1 MAITLRKDD
10 WVVAILVGY
19 IALFSAVV
27 VEVSGRG
34 LLRWAVYAT
43 VAPLAAAAL
52 LSLRHTL
59 VISVLSLA
67 AAICIYGV
75 VLPVI
80 SVGGRVVVITGV
92 ALAGVVSLAV
102 CKIRIRLMIARR
114 RLSLLSEAS
123 ERLGGTLNVT
133 QTAWELAEVA
143 VPAFADYVSVDLFDA
158 VLKGR
163 EPPAKPFTESVA
175 LRHVAH
181 RPDAR
186 ARTDDELKAEKEEE
200 LRDVSLPARY
210 LAACAPAR
218 ASYVDTTDIEG
229 WPARGHTDQTDAYRM
244 HSAIAVPLC
253 AGGRALGA
261 LTLRRHR
268 PPYAFDTDDLALA
281 EEIGTRAAICL
292 DNARRYARERD
303 TALILQR
310 SLLPGHMPEVAA
322 AEVASRYIPA
332 SHSVGVGGDWFD
344 VIPLSG
350 ARVALVV
357 GDAVGHGL
365 HASATMTRLRA
376 AVRTLADI
384 DLQPDELLTHLD
396 DVVRRLSTESRPVH
410 ETADPDTGDTVGEVG
425 ATCLYAVYDP
435 IASCCTLASAGHLP
449 PVIVTPDHH
458 AEIVDTPLGPS
469 LGLGN
474 LPFESVDVHVPEG
487 SLLALYTDGLI
498 GEHHRDLESGV
509 QELLQA
515 LSIPEPSLDGRCRAV
530 LGALLEDQ
538 PTDDVAL
545 LIARTRVL
553 DADHV
558 ATWDLPTDPA
568 VVAGV
573 RAHVSDQL
581 TAWGLEDAV
590 FTTELIASE
599 LVTNAIR
606 YAQSPIQLRLILEER
621 SLICE
626 VSDGSTTTPHL
637 RRARTYDEGGRG
649 LFIVAQ
655 LAERWGTRH
664 GRHGKTIWAEL
675 ITGPAPVSGL
685 GQQHE
690 NTDRDR

>member
-1 MAITLRKDD
+1 MAITLRRDE
-10 WVVAILVGY
+10 WVVAVLVGY
-19 IALFSAVV
+19 IALFSALV
-27 VEVSGRG
+27 VEVSGNG
-34 LLRWAVYAT
+34 LLRWALYAT
-43 VAPLAAAAL
+43 VAPLVAAAL
-52 LSLRHTL
+52 LPLRHTL
-59 VISVLSLA
+59 MISVLSLA
-67 AAICIYGV
+67 ATACIYGV
-75 VLPVI
+75 ALPVI

-92 ALAGVVSLAV
+92 ALAGVISVAV
-102 CKIRIRLMIARR
+102 CRVRMHIMVARH

-123 ERLGGTLNVT
+123 EHLGRTLDVT
-133 QTAWELAEVA
+133 QTAWELAEVT

-163 EPPAKPFTESVA
+163 EPPTEPFTEPIA

-181 RPDAR
+181 RPDPPG
-186 ARTDDELKAEKEEE
+186 RTDGELKAERNKKEEE
-200 LRDVSLPARY
+200 LWGVSLPARY
-210 LAACAPAR
+210 LTACAPAR
-218 ASYVDTTDIEG
+218 ASYVDTTDIER
-229 WPARGHTDQTDAYRM
+229 WLARDHTVQKDAYRM
-244 HSAIAVPLC
+244 RSAIAVPLC
-253 AGGRALGA
+253 AGGRALGTV
-261 LTLRRHR
+261 TLLRHQPPR
-268 PPYAFDTDDLALA
+268 PFDTDDLALA
-281 EEIGTRAAICL
+281 ADIGTRAAICL

-303 TALILQR
+303 TALVLQR
-310 SLLPGHMPEVAA
+310 SLLPRHMPELAA
-322 AEVASRYIPA
+322 AEMASRYIPA
-332 SHSVGVGGDWFD
+332 SHSAGMGGDWFD

-357 GDAVGHGL
+357 GDVVGYGL

-384 DLQPDELLTHLD
+384 DLQPDELLTHLN
-396 DVVRRLSTESRPVH
+396 DVVLRLSTESRPVH
-410 ETADPDTGDTVGEVG
+410 EAVGAPDTDDTAGEVG

-435 IASCCTLASAGHLP
+435 IAGRCTLASAGHLP
-449 PVIVTPDHH
+449 PAIVTPDHD
-458 AEIVDTPLGPS
+458 AQIVDTPLGPS

-498 GEHHRDLESGV
+498 REHHGDLESGL

-530 LGALLEDQ
+530 LGALLNDQ
-538 PTDDVAL
+538 PADDVAL
-545 LIARTRVL
+545 LMARTRVL

-558 ATWDLPTDPA
+558 ATWDVPTDPA
-568 VVAGV
+568 AVADT
-573 RAHVSDQL
+573 RAHASDQL

-606 YAQSPIQLRLILEER
+606 YAQSPIQLRLILEEH

-675 ITGPAPVSGL
+675 ITGPAPVTL
-685 GQQHE
+685 P
-690 NTDRDR
+690 

>member
-1 MAITLRKDD
+1 MAITLRRDE
-10 WVVAILVGY
+10 WVVAVLVGY
-19 IALFSAVV
+19 IALFSALV
-27 VEVSGRG
+27 VEVSGNG
-34 LLRWAVYAT
+34 LLRWALYAT
-43 VAPLAAAAL
+43 VAPLVAAAL
-52 LSLRHTL
+52 LPLRHTL
-59 VISVLSLA
+59 MISVLSLA
-67 AAICIYGV
+67 AAACIYGV
-75 VLPVI
+75 ALPVI

-92 ALAGVVSLAV
+92 ALAGVISVAV
-102 CKIRIRLMIARR
+102 CRVRMRIMVARH

-123 ERLGGTLNVT
+123 EHLGRTLDVT
-133 QTAWELAEVA
+133 QTAWELAEVT

-163 EPPAKPFTESVA
+163 EPPTEPFTEPIA

-181 RPDAR
+181 RPDPPG
-186 ARTDDELKAEKEEE
+186 RTDGELKAERNKKEEG
-200 LRDVSLPARY
+200 LWGVSLPARY
-210 LAACAPAR
+210 LTACAPAR
-218 ASYVDTTDIEG
+218 ASYVE
-229 WPARGHTDQTDAYRM
+229 
-244 HSAIAVPLC
+244 
-253 AGGRALGA
+253 
-261 LTLRRHR
+261 
-268 PPYAFDTDDLALA
+268 DTDDLALA
-281 EEIGTRAAICL
+281 ADIGTRAAICL

-303 TALILQR
+303 TALVLQR
-310 SLLPGHMPEVAA
+310 SLLPRHMPELAA
-322 AEVASRYIPA
+322 AEMASRYIPA
-332 SHSVGVGGDWFD
+332 SHSAGMGGDWFD

-357 GDAVGHGL
+357 GDVVGYGL

-384 DLQPDELLTHLD
+384 DLQPDELLTHLN
-396 DVVRRLSTESRPVH
+396 DVVLRLSTESRPVH
-410 ETADPDTGDTVGEVG
+410 EAVGAPDTDDTAGEVG

-435 IASCCTLASAGHLP
+435 IAGRCTLASAGHLP
-449 PVIVTPDHH
+449 PAIVTPDHD
-458 AEIVDTPLGPS
+458 AQIVDTPLGPS

-498 GEHHRDLESGV
+498 REHHSDLEGGL

-515 LSIPEPSLDGRCRAV
+515 LSIPEPSLEGRCRAV
-530 LGALLEDQ
+530 LGALLDDQ

-545 LIARTRVL
+545 LMARTRVL

-558 ATWDLPTDPA
+558 ATWDVPTDPA
-568 VVAGV
+568 AVADT
-573 RAHVSDQL
+573 RAHASDQL

-606 YAQSPIQLRLILEER
+606 YAQSPIQLRLILEEH
-621 SLICE
+621 SLIYE

-675 ITGPAPVSGL
+675 ITGPAPVTL
-685 GQQHE
+685 P
-690 NTDRDR
+690 